1 MDSMTEM
8 FYDESSGILCDM
20 RKSLMKKPEEGY
32 GQEVVEDLFRGVHT
46 LKADS
51 AMMLYEQ
58 MAALSSTLES
68 LLYCFR
74 GGEKRIEDTKRFSDI
89 IGEYLD
95 FFESETDKLPQG
107 KIPDGDAQELEQKI
121 KEYTTEMTDQ
131 MPEDEKAE
139 YHQKIS
145 KSRRQ
150 VFYIASATDSNDSSK
165 SKESDKKKG
174 AADDSG
180 SQKESSA
187 ALDFKKKRKKKKF
200 IISSDARDKICQA
213 SRDLLRLTDTLEYS
227 HTEDGRIV
235 VSERQLRKLRRIQGE
250 LEEAKK
256 ELVNT
261 DFVPVAR
268 KMEIVVDEMSDELG
282 KPAKLLVKGEETLV
296 DSEKREKISG
306 ALIHIIRNAVDH
318 GIEDMETRERLGKSP
333 MGLIKLK
340 FGTENGNLE
349 VSVKDDGAGID
360 TKEILK
366 AAQKN
371 GGLEKPAEEYTEKEI
386 YKLMLRSGVTT
397 TKKANAYSGRGVGM
411 DVINHNVE
419 ELGGK
424 LKISSKK
431 GIGTTI
437 TMKF

>member
-89 IGEYLD
+89 ISEYLD

-165 SKESDKKKG
+165 SKESDKEKG

>member
-1 MDSMTEM
+1 MTEM

-20 RKSLMKKPEEGY
+20 RKCLMAKPEGGY
-32 GQEVVEDLFRGVHT
+32 GQDVVEELFRGVHT

-58 MAALSSTLES
+58 LAALSSTLES

-89 IGEYLD
+89 ISEYLD
-95 FFESETDKLPQG
+95 FFEMETDKLSQG
-107 KIPDGDAQELEQKI
+107 KTPDGDAHELEQKI
-121 KEYTTEMTDQ
+121 KEYTTEMTDRMQ
-131 MPEDEKAE
+131 DDEKAE

-145 KSRRQ
+145 KPRRQ
-150 VFYIASATDSNDSSK
+150 VFYIA
-165 SKESDKKKG
+165 G
-174 AADDSG
+174 AADDKEVSSG
-180 SQKESSA
+180 SKENAEEKKGSKEELLDSQQGTSSSA
-187 ALDFKKKRKKKKF
+187 EFKKKRKRKKY
-200 IISSDARDKICQA
+200 IISADARDKICQA
-213 SRDLLRLTDTLEYS
+213 SRDLLRLTDALEYS
-227 HTEDGRIV
+227 HTEDGQIV
-235 VSERQLRKLRRIQGE
+235 ISEKRLKKLRKIQGD
-250 LEEAKK
+250 LEEAKQ

-282 KPAKLLVKGEETLV
+282 KPVKLLIKGEETLV

-306 ALIHIIRNAVDH
+306 ALIHLIRNAVDH

-333 MGLIKLK
+333 MGLIKLR

-360 TKEILK
+360 TKAVLK

-397 TKKANAYSGRGVGM
+397 TEKANAYSGRGVGM

-431 GIGTTI
+431 GIGTTF

>member
-74 GGEKRIEDTKRFSDI
+74 GGGKRIEDTKRFSDI

>member
-74 GGEKRIEDTKRFSDI
+74 GGGKRIEDTKRFSDI

-165 SKESDKKKG
+165 SKESDKEKG

>member
-1 MDSMTEM
+1 
-8 FYDESSGILCDM
+8 
-20 RKSLMKKPEEGY
+20 
-32 GQEVVEDLFRGVHT
+32 
-46 LKADS
+46 
-51 AMMLYEQ
+51 MMLYEQ

-74 GGEKRIEDTKRFSDI
+74 GGGKRIEDTKRFSDI

-165 SKESDKKKG
+165 SKESDKEKG

-235 VSERQLRKLRRIQGE
+235 VSERQL
-250 LEEAKK
+250 
-256 ELVNT
+256 
-261 DFVPVAR
+261 
-268 KMEIVVDEMSDELG
+268 
-282 KPAKLLVKGEETLV
+282 
-296 DSEKREKISG
+296 
-306 ALIHIIRNAVDH
+306 
-318 GIEDMETRERLGKSP
+318 
-333 MGLIKLK
+333 
-340 FGTENGNLE
+340 
-349 VSVKDDGAGID
+349 
-360 TKEILK
+360 
-366 AAQKN
+366 
-371 GGLEKPAEEYTEKEI
+371 
-386 YKLMLRSGVTT
+386 
-397 TKKANAYSGRGVGM
+397 
-411 DVINHNVE
+411 
-419 ELGGK
+419 
-424 LKISSKK
+424 
-431 GIGTTI
+431 
-437 TMKF
+437 